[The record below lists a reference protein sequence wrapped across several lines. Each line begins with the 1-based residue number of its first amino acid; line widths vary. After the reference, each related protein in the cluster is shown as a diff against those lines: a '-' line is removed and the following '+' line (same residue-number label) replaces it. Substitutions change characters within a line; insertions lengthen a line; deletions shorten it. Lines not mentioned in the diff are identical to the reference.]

1 MQTTQQ
7 PKRYGFTR
15 RIVFV
20 AGQDAREDTAG
31 FDVGGHQPEQLVVHR
46 GARRAAEPPLRPQGV
61 QQVFGA
67 AHR

>member
-1 MQTTQQ
+1 M
-7 PKRYGFTR
+7 REAL
-15 RIVFV
+15 IVW
-20 AGQDAREDTAG
+20 
-31 FDVGGHQPEQLVVHR
+31 GGWSGHEPEQLVVHR